1 MVMVMVMM
9 LLTVLII
16 TITAISLSNTEMR
29 DGTYR
34 VVISSRS
41 PSPQLSQHI
50 PTDGGL
56 ACKKT
61 ADRMDSCSTTGVY
74 GVTVG
79 GGNIVA
85 IQKPSDKCS

>member
-1 MVMVMVMM
+1 MVMM
-9 LLTVLII
+9 LLIMLII
-16 TITAISLSNTEMR
+16 TITAVRNNITEEH
-29 DGTYR
+29 DETYR
-34 VVISSRS
+34 VVISSRPS
-41 PSPQLSQHI
+41 SPQLSQHI

-56 ACKKT
+56 ACNKA